1 MPRVL
6 LATTLVMSGL
16 VSLSSLVEP
25 TLAADRAELERLLK
39 QEIVGSTLPLAETQ
53 AYCTARVPKTPT
65 FDSAAEWQ
73 LQADRL
79 RAAVLENVVYRG
91 EAANWRDAETRVE
104 WLDTIDGGPG
114 YRIKK
119 LRFEALPGLWIP
131 ALLYVPEELEGKVP
145 VVLNVNGHS
154 AEGKAYVPKQLRCIN
169 QAKRGILALNVE
181 WVGMGQLRGEGFV
194 HYRMN
199 QLDLCGTSGLAP
211 FYLSMKRSL
220 DLLLNL
226 EHADPQRV
234 AVTGLSGGGW
244 QTITISSL
252 DTRVTLCN
260 PVAGYS
266 SLITRAHHLKD
277 LGDSEQTPCD
287 LATLVDYTTLT
298 AMMAPR
304 PTLLTYNFA
313 DNCCFESVY
322 ALQPLLDAAQPAFRL
337 FDCEEALR
345 SHVNRDPGTH
355 NYERDNREAFYRM
368 LGDFFYAGDE
378 SFNVEEIPSEEEVK
392 TAEQLFVPMPE
403 RNEDFHTLA
412 TTLSKSLP
420 RGAELPREK
429 TAALTWAR
437 AQRTRLGE
445 VVRFKDYDVTAM
457 QVDTEDADEVT
468 AVFWRLQMGGDW
480 TVPALELAPKDPS
493 GATLLVL
500 DGGRAAGVDQVAR
513 LLEAGQRVLA
523 VDPSNL
529 GETVTPRSGLF
540 PLLVSAVGERPLG
553 IQAGQLA
560 AVARWWETRHD
571 GQVVTLTA
579 VGPRATTAALVAAAL
594 EPKAIGRL
602 ELHDS
607 LASLKQVIENNWD
620 VNRCPEL
627 FCFGLLE
634 AFDVKQLVALAAPR
648 PVQFVGP
655 SERHVE
661 ELAELAAFYGMLGA
675 PFNPVE

>member
-1 MPRVL
+1 MPRLL
-6 LATTLVMSGL
+6 LAATLVMSGFASLL
-16 VSLSSLVEP
+16 VTP
-25 TLAADRAELERLLK
+25 CPAADRAELERLLK
-39 QEIVGSTLPLAETQ
+39 QDIVGSTLPLVETQ
-53 AYCTARVPKTPT
+53 AFCASRVPETPV

-73 LQADRL
+73 AEADRL
-79 RAAVLENVVYRG
+79 RAAVLETLVYRG
-91 EAANWRDAETRVE
+91 EAAGWRDASTRVE
-104 WLDTIDGGPG
+104 WLDTVEGGPG
-114 YRIKK
+114 YKIKK
-119 LRFEALPGLWIP
+119 LRFEALPGLWVP
-131 ALLYVPEELEGKVP
+131 ALLYVPDELTGKVP

-154 AEGKAYVPKQLRCIN
+154 PEGKAYKPKQLRCIN
-169 QAKRGILALNVE
+169 QVKRGMLALNVE
-181 WVGMGQLRGEGFV
+181 WLGMGQLQGAGFV

-220 DLLLNL
+220 DLLLSL

-252 DTRVTLCN
+252 DTRVTLSN

-266 SLITRAHHLKD
+266 GFVTRANHLQD

-304 PTLLTYNFA
+304 PTLLTFNAA
-313 DNCCFESVY
+313 DNCCFTSSH
-322 ALQPLLDAAQPAFRL
+322 ALQPLIDAATPAFRL
-337 FDCEEALR
+337 FDCEKALR
-345 SHVNRDPGTH
+345 QHVNHDPGTH

-378 SFNVEEIPSEEEVK
+378 SFNVVEIPSEEEVK
-392 TAEQLFVPMPE
+392 TAEQLFVPLPE
-403 RNEDFHTLA
+403 RNEDFNTLA
-412 TTLSKSLP
+412 TTLAKPLP
-420 RGAELPREK
+420 RSVEFPTET
-429 TAALTWAR
+429 TAAETWAQT
-437 AQRTRLGE
+437 QRTKLRE
-445 VVRFKDYDVTAM
+445 VVHFEDYDVTAM
-457 QVDTEDADEVT
+457 QTDTQEAADVT
-468 AVFWRLQMGGDW
+468 AVFWRLQMDGDW
-480 TVPALELAPKDPS
+480 TLPALELTPKDPS
-493 GATLLVL
+493 GATLLVC
-500 DGGRAAGVDQVAR
+500 DAGRAESVDQVVQ
-513 LLEAGQRVLA
+513 LLEAGHRVLA

-529 GETVTPRSGLF
+529 GESVVPRSGLF

-560 AVARWWETRHD
+560 AVSRWWDTHHE
-571 GQVVTLTA
+571 GQAVTITA
-579 VGPRATTAALVAAAL
+579 VGPRATTAAMVAAAL
-594 EPKAIGRL
+594 EPTAIDRL

-620 VNRCPEL
+620 ANQYAEL

-634 AFDVKQLVALAAPR
+634 AFDVKQLVAMTAPR
-648 PVQFVGP
+648 PVRFVRP

-661 ELAELAAFYGMLGA
+661 ELGDLSEFYSILGA
-675 PFNPVE
+675 PFNPVQ